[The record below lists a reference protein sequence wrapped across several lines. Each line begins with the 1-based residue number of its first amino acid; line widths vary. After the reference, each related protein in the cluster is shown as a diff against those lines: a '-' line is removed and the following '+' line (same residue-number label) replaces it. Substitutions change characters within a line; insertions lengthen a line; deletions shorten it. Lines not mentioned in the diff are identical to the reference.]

1 MFRNLT
7 VTYQQEA
14 EALPQS
20 QTINSAPTNKMTKV
34 ATRFEGYSNQRFCQV
49 LCASRLMPNT
59 IRIEKVTHT
68 NMHTNAT
75 PKKKTCINM

>member
-20 QTINSAPTNKMTKV
+20 QTINSAPTNKMTKWQLGLKGIV
-34 ATRFEGYSNQRFCQV
+34 IKGSVKCYV
-49 LCASRLMPNT
+49 L
-59 IRIEKVTHT
+59 VD
-68 NMHTNAT
+68 
-75 PKKKTCINM
+75 